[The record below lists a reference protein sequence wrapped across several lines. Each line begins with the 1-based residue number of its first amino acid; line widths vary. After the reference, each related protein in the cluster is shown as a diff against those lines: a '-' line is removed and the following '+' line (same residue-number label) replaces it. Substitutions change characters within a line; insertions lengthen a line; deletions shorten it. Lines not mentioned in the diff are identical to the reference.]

1 MTGVQTCA
9 LPIYLAGAV
18 AEATAMVAPQLPSLD
33 LRVHVASDWPEN
45 PALLQRCLADIATG
59 DIIAVTQCFQDE
71 QVTAIKDALLAR
83 RDHCDSILVAV
94 SAAELVRCTKMGK
107 FDMGGAVEKTPRP
120 WSPLG
125 ILKKLRGGRG
135 DGKSSGERQMTALKA
150 MPKLLKFI
158 PGDRKSVV

>member
-1 MTGVQTCA
+1 MAADV
-9 LPIYLAGAV
+9 LPPLRFVIITLDSHLAGAV

-107 FDMGGAVEKTPRP
+107 FDMGGAVEKTPSP
-120 WSPLG
+120 WSE
-125 ILKKLRGGRG
+125 IRR
-135 DGKSSGERQMTALKA
+135 
-150 MPKLLKFI
+150 
-158 PGDRKSVV
+158 